1 MKTLYRI
8 INFIAPDV
16 CLVCAT
22 EGSMLCEQC
31 TQGELQRYVSSCFRC
46 GKLTKDFATCPAC
59 KKRERPKH
67 VTVGVQYRGAAKELV
82 SASKYDS
89 RRGGLYRIAEILSNI
104 IPETE
109 FSTITHLP
117 TTSDRIRSRGFDQS
131 QVLAKEIAAARKLPY
146 APLLHRLHGD
156 HQVGGTRSQ
165 RLERA
170 SSAYRAINVSSVQG
184 AHVLLIDDVM
194 TTGASIT
201 SATKVL
207 IDAGA
212 KSVDVAVF
220 AR

>member
-1 MKTLYRI
+1 
-8 INFIAPDV
+8 
-16 CLVCAT
+16 
-22 EGSMLCEQC
+22 MLCEQC
-31 TQGELQRYVSSCFRC
+31 AQNELQWYVSSCFHC

-67 VTVGVQYRGAAKELV
+67 VMVGVQYSGVAKELV

-89 RRGGLYRIAEILSNI
+89 RRGGLYRIAEILSSK
-104 IPETE
+104 IPETK
-109 FSTITHLP
+109 FSIITHLP

-131 QVLAKEIAAARKLPY
+131 QVLAKEIAATRKLPY

-170 SSAYRAINVSSVQG
+170 SSAYKAINISSIRG
-184 AHVLLIDDVM
+184 ARVLLIDDVM
-194 TTGASIT
+194 TTGASVT

-207 IDAGA
+207 VDAGA
-212 KSVDVAVF
+212 KTVDVAVF